1 MKQYFSVA
9 LAVLFCALMPAAC
22 TTQTTAVKFMSYNIR
37 NGRGAD
43 DVQDLGRIAEVIGR
57 VAPDVVALQEV
68 DSVTGRMNGRFIPEE
83 LGRMTGMHA
92 RFCRAID
99 YDGGGYGI
107 GLLSRAEPLSVRRI
121 PLPGREEARVLLMA
135 EFPGYVVCVT
145 HLSLTPEDQRA
156 SLPIIRQAT
165 DTCRKPVLL
174 RATSTWTTP
183 GRYSAGWAANSGRC
197 RTPRSLRSPR
207 TVLRYAST
215 TYWAAA
221 CRSRRKSPNARWIT
235 PPSLRTTARCGC
247 RSSGRLRSRGPIYHF
262 TRPFVSTYFA
272 ASRH

>member
-107 GLLSRAEPLSVRRI
+107 GLSVVGV
-121 PLPGREEARVLLMA
+121 PLPEREEARVLLMA
-135 EFPGYVVCVT
+135 EFTGYVVCVT
-145 HLSLTPEDQRA
+145 HLSLSPEDQRA

-174 RATSTWTTP
+174 AGDFNMDDAEEVLGGLGGEFRPLSDTAQLTFPSDRP
-183 GRYSAGWAANSGRC
+183 SIRIDYILGRGLPQSAKIAE
-197 RTPRSLRSPR
+197 R
-207 TVLRYAST
+207 TVDYTTVASDHCPL
-215 TYWAAA
+215 WV
-221 CRSRRKSPNARWIT
+221 
-235 PPSLRTTARCGC
+235 SL
-247 RSSGRLRSRGPIYHF
+247 
-262 TRPFVSTYFA
+262 VW
-272 ASRH
+272 

>member
-9 LAVLFCALMPAAC
+9 LAVLFCALMPPAA
-22 TTQTTAVKFMSYNIR
+22 TPPPPAVKYMSTNTPTAR
-37 NGRGAD
+37 AAH
-43 DVQDLGRIAEVIGR
+43 DVQDRGRSAEVIGR

-145 HLSLTPEDQRA
+145 HLSLSPEDQRA

-174 RATSTWTTP
+174 AGDFNMDDAEEVLGGLGGEFRPLSDTAQLTFPSDRP
-183 GRYSAGWAANSGRC
+183 SIRIDYILGRGLPQSAKIAE
-197 RTPRSLRSPR
+197 R
-207 TVLRYAST
+207 TVDYTTVASDHCPL
-215 TYWAAA
+215 WV
-221 CRSRRKSPNARWIT
+221 
-235 PPSLRTTARCGC
+235 SL
-247 RSSGRLRSRGPIYHF
+247 
-262 TRPFVSTYFA
+262 VW
-272 ASRH
+272 

>member
-37 NGRGAD
+37 NGRGAATYRTSAASPRSSA
-43 DVQDLGRIAEVIGR
+43 VV
-57 VAPDVVALQEV
+57 PDVVALQEV

-174 RATSTWTTP
+174 AGDFNMDDAGKVIGGLGGEFRPLSDTAQLTFP
-183 GRYSAGWAANSGRC
+183 GPSFDTHRLHTGPRPAAVGENR
-197 RTPRSLRSPR
+197 RTHGGLHHRRFGPLPAVVSL
-207 TVLRYAST
+207 V
-215 TYWAAA
+215 W
-221 CRSRRKSPNARWIT
+221 
-235 PPSLRTTARCGC
+235 
-247 RSSGRLRSRGPIYHF
+247 
-262 TRPFVSTYFA
+262 
-272 ASRH
+272 

>member
-1 MKQYFSVA
+1 M
-9 LAVLFCALMPAAC
+9 
-22 TTQTTAVKFMSYNIR
+22 
-37 NGRGAD
+37 
-43 DVQDLGRIAEVIGR
+43 
-57 VAPDVVALQEV
+57 VALQEV

-174 RATSTWTTP
+174 AGDFNMDDAGKVLGGLGRIQAAVGHRAAYVPLGPSFDTHRLHTGPRPAAVGENRRTHGGLHHRRFGPLPAVGVARLVDS
-183 GRYSAGWAANSGRC
+183 GAGAPY
-197 RTPRSLRSPR
+197 TILHD
-207 TVLRYAST
+207 
-215 TYWAAA
+215 
-221 CRSRRKSPNARWIT
+221 
-235 PPSLRTTARCGC
+235 
-247 RSSGRLRSRGPIYHF
+247 RSSAPILPLRGTKPLSEAGGWGWVRIANDAEGGENDRRFSHA
-262 TRPFVSTYFA
+262 V
-272 ASRH
+272 

>member
-9 LAVLFCALMPAAC
+9 LAVLFCAIRPEAYKTHTRA
-22 TTQTTAVKFMSYNIR
+22 FNFFFNNIP
-37 NGRGAD
+37 NGRVAY
-43 DVQDLGRIAEVIGR
+43 DVQYLGRIAVVIGR

-121 PLPGREEARVLLMA
+121 PLPGREETRVLLMA

-174 RATSTWTTP
+174 AGDFNMDDAGEVLGGLGGEFRPLSDTAQLTFPSDRP
-183 GRYSAGWAANSGRC
+183 SIRIDYILGRGLPQSAKIAE
-197 RTPRSLRSPR
+197 R
-207 TVLRYAST
+207 TVDYTTVASDHCPL
-215 TYWAAA
+215 WV
-221 CRSRRKSPNARWIT
+221 
-235 PPSLRTTARCGC
+235 SL
-247 RSSGRLRSRGPIYHF
+247 
-262 TRPFVSTYFA
+262 VW
-272 ASRH
+272 

>member
-99 YDGGGYGI
+99 YD
-107 GLLSRAEPLSVRRI
+107 PLAVRRI

-174 RATSTWTTP
+174 AGDFNMDDAGKVLGGLGGEFRPLSDTAQLTFPSDRP
-183 GRYSAGWAANSGRC
+183 SIRIDYILGRGLPQSAKIAE
-197 RTPRSLRSPR
+197 R
-207 TVLRYAST
+207 TVDYTTVASDHCPL
-215 TYWAAA
+215 WV
-221 CRSRRKSPNARWIT
+221 
-235 PPSLRTTARCGC
+235 SL
-247 RSSGRLRSRGPIYHF
+247 
-262 TRPFVSTYFA
+262 VW
-272 ASRH
+272 

>member
-1 MKQYFSVA
+1 MKHPLRTLL
-9 LAVLFCALMPAAC
+9 LAVCCGLAAAC
-22 TTQTTAVKFMSYNIR
+22 TQRQERLKLMSYNIR
-37 NGRGAD
+37 NGIGID
-43 DVQDLGRIAEVIGR
+43 NIQDIGRIARVILR
-57 VAPDVVALQEV
+57 EAPDLVALQELDSATLRV
-68 DSVTGRMNGRFIPEE
+68 DGRYIPGE

-174 RATSTWTTP
+174 AGDFNMDDAGEVLGGLGGEFRPLSDTAQLTFPSDRP
-183 GRYSAGWAANSGRC
+183 SIRIDYILGRGLPQSAKIAE
-197 RTPRSLRSPR
+197 R
-207 TVLRYAST
+207 TVDYTTVASDHCPL
-215 TYWAAA
+215 WV
-221 CRSRRKSPNARWIT
+221 
-235 PPSLRTTARCGC
+235 SL
-247 RSSGRLRSRGPIYHF
+247 
-262 TRPFVSTYFA
+262 VW
-272 ASRH
+272 

>member
-1 MKQYFSVA
+1 MRKIPKSHEAIFFRRTGSSVLRPDA
-9 LAVLFCALMPAAC
+9 GGLHNADH
-22 TTQTTAVKFMSYNIR
+22 
-37 NGRGAD
+37 GREIHELQHPKRPRSGR
-43 DVQDLGRIAEVIGR
+43 VQDLGRIAEVIGR

-145 HLSLTPEDQRA
+145 HLSLSPEDQRA

-174 RATSTWTTP
+174 AGDFNMDDAEEVLGGLGGEFRPLSDTAQLTFPLGPSFDTHRLHTGP
-183 GRYSAGWAANSGRC
+183 RLPQSAKIAE
-197 RTPRSLRSPR
+197 R
-207 TVLRYAST
+207 TVDYTTVASDHCPL
-215 TYWAAA
+215 WV
-221 CRSRRKSPNARWIT
+221 
-235 PPSLRTTARCGC
+235 SL
-247 RSSGRLRSRGPIYHF
+247 
-262 TRPFVSTYFA
+262 VW
-272 ASRH
+272 

>member
-121 PLPGREEARVLLMA
+121 PLPGREESRVLFVA
-135 EFPGYVVCVT
+135 EFP
-145 HLSLTPEDQRA
+145 
-156 SLPIIRQAT
+156 

-174 RATSTWTTP
+174 AGDFNMDDAEEVLGGLGGEFRPLSDTAQLTFPSDRP
-183 GRYSAGWAANSGRC
+183 SIRIDYILGRGLPQSAKIAE
-197 RTPRSLRSPR
+197 R
-207 TVLRYAST
+207 TVDYTTVASDHCPL
-215 TYWAAA
+215 WV
-221 CRSRRKSPNARWIT
+221 
-235 PPSLRTTARCGC
+235 SL
-247 RSSGRLRSRGPIYHF
+247 
-262 TRPFVSTYFA
+262 VW
-272 ASRH
+272 

>member
-145 HLSLTPEDQRA
+145 HLSLSPEDQRA

-174 RATSTWTTP
+174 AGDFNMDDAEEVLGGLGGEFRPLSDTAQLTFPSDRP
-183 GRYSAGWAANSGRC
+183 SIRIDYILGRG
-197 RTPRSLRSPR
+197 
-207 TVLRYAST
+207 
-215 TYWAAA
+215 